1 MTLYTNNI
9 IFVTRSKTGSLRI
22 FILVLRCL
30 DLQYGTYNQCII
42 VCTIS
47 KIFLRGNSAK
57 KKGRAASKQSLIIG
71 VQKHIPKERKM
82 ESTKKIIIIIEPV
95 RTNRAKL
102 SQNRTCQVRD

>member
-1 MTLYTNNI
+1 MTFYTTNI
-9 IFVTRSKTGSLRI
+9 IFVTRSKTGSSKI

-71 VQKHIPKERKM
+71 VQKHRYQKREKM
-82 ESTKKIIIIIEPV
+82 ESTKKKIEPV
-95 RTNRAKL
+95 RTNQAKL
-102 SQNRTCQVRD
+102 SQI